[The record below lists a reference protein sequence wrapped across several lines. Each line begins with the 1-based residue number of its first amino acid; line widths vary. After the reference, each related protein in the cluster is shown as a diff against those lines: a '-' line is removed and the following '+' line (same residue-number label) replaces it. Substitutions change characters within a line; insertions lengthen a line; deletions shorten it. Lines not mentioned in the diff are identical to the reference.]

1 MKELELNTKE
11 GYVNLPYEIMFEE
24 GLSTQAKLIY
34 CYIRKFSAQ
43 NKKCFVSNA
52 FLQKLTS
59 NRKGPMSAPQVNG
72 YLQELENQKLI
83 TRGQQNNRRILYA
96 YDWSEREI
104 NHSKNTYCNKVDLI
118 PIESIPSTD
127 SKNTLST
134 IESRLSRYNTDYNT
148 NNNTVDIPKVPLLVD
163 DIKKDKL
170 DMKKN
175 DREFQ
180 LFMRKHILQNGWKAN
195 SGWKELLC
203 NLSKDEVKE
212 LETYLEKN
220 RNQDRDY
227 RPYLNDVIES
237 RLYVTQ

>member
-59 NRKGPMSAPQVNG
+59 NRKGPMSSSQVNG

-96 YDWSEREI
+96 YDWSEREY
-104 NHSKNTYCNKVDLI
+104 NHRQNTDCHKVDCL

-127 SKNTLST
+127 RQNTVYT
-134 IESRLSRYNTDYNT
+134 IESRLSRYNTVQNT
-148 NNNTVDIPKVPLLVD
+148 EKNTVDIPKEPFLVD
-163 DIKKDKL
+163 DKNNL

-175 DREFQ
+175 DKEFQ

-195 SGWKELLC
+195 TGWKELLC

-212 LETYLEKN
+212 LETYLETN
-220 RNQDRDY
+220 RFQDRDY
-227 RPYLNDVIES
+227 RPTIDEVIEN